1 MFYSKETFRDDSL
14 RYNDKESWL
23 KEGSLTL
30 KKKQRANKAG
40 MSYYVL
46 TDLKLRTYTYKDKI
60 GLNAFRYTDSFQP
73 STGKF
78 CPNTKTLLATNAQ
91 KPWANTW
98 GEPTRR
104 GLPQTSPRA

>member
-60 GLNAFRYTDSFQP
+60 GLNAFRYTDSLPTFNWQILP
-73 STGKF
+73 
-78 CPNTKTLLATNAQ
+78 AQ